1 MDALFELLREAL
13 ALKGNNQA
21 ELAKEL
27 GVVRSRVSELVEA
40 ANRTAR
46 GERRRKGEDER
57 KVYPLDTL
65 ACLRLIRLTN
75 RLDPQGTLR
84 SINERQAEVADE
96 LALLFGETGK
106 TRLTKEERGLH
117 DDLKTLTPTEY
128 SHLRAVIK
136 MLADAKRKGR

>member
-40 ANRTAR
+40 ANRAAR

-75 RLDPQGTLR
+75 RLDPQATLR

-96 LALLFGETGK
+96 LTLLFGEAGK
-106 TRLTKEERGLH
+106 ERLTKEERELH
-117 DDLKTLTPTEY
+117 EDLKTLTPTEY
-128 SHLRAVIK
+128 AHLRAVIK
-136 MLADAKRKGR
+136 MLANPKRKGR